1 MRSLRWLV
9 LGVLL
14 AGCEQELTVPGH
26 CPEFC
31 PSGQPKVFEIV
42 LPATASS
49 DSSFFGYLGHSE
61 VPALLVSDGLPAGE
75 ARSWYRF
82 FSVPDSIRVQ
92 DTLRPYTVDSIAII
106 LTLIARD
113 STKKGLV
120 FDLYRI
126 PVTTDTTTSFEALNG
141 ELTPASW
148 IDSMPVPDSVQRG
161 SVRRVFTG
169 ESLDRFVI
177 PPSDSGKHA
186 LGIRVRG
193 PGPTGARISSLASST
208 GTASF
213 VTYARVAV
221 ADTTLQKHT
230 LSQTPEAAGFV
241 RTSNGGQ
248 DPDLLY
254 VGDLPAA
261 RTILRFELPTV
272 VRDSGTLL
280 RVTLEL
286 QPARPMAGLANDAAS
301 LEVRGVGKDLGA
313 KSTPLFA
320 RVGVVDLPEGS
331 SATVSVDVIGI
342 VDLWTL
348 PQPPASMLYL
358 GLRPEGG
365 SFHRPVFH
373 STRSGGG
380 VPQLRITYL
389 VPAPLEKP

>member
-31 PSGQPKVFEIV
+31 PSGQPKVFEV
-42 LPATASS
+42 VVPATASS
-49 DSSFFGYLGHSE
+49 DSSFFGYLGYSGA
-61 VPALLVSDGLPAGE
+61 PALLVSAGLPAGE

-82 FSVPDSIRVQ
+82 FSIPDSILVL
-92 DTLRPYTVDSIAII
+92 DTLRPYTVDSIAVI

-126 PVTTDTTTSFEALNG
+126 PVTTDTTTSFEALDG

-148 IDSMPVPDSVQRG
+148 IDSMPVADSVRRG

-177 PPSDSGKHA
+177 PPGDSGKHA
-186 LGIRVRG
+186 IGIRVRG

-221 ADTTLQKHT
+221 ADTTLRRHT

-241 RTSNGGQ
+241 RTSNGEL

-261 RTILRFELPTV
+261 RTILRFALPAA

-280 RVTLEL
+280 RATLEL
-286 QPARPMAGLANDAAS
+286 QPARSLAGLPNDAAS
-301 LEVRGVGKDLGA
+301 LEVRGVDKDLGA
-313 KSTPLFA
+313 KSTPLFV
-320 RVGVVDLPEGS
+320 RVGLADLPEGT

-342 VDLWTL
+342 VDLWTQ
-348 PQPPASMLYL
+348 PQPPASMLYV

-380 VPQLRITYL
+380 APQLRITYL

>member
-14 AGCEQELTVPGH
+14 AGCEQELTVPGQ

-31 PSGQPKVFEIV
+31 PSGRPKVYEIV
-42 LPATASS
+42 VPATVSS
-49 DSSFFGYLGHSE
+49 DSSFFGYLGYSE
-61 VPALLVSDGLPAGE
+61 VPALLVSNGLPTGE
-75 ARSWYRF
+75 ARAWYRF
-82 FSVPDSIRVQ
+82 FSVPDSISVH
-92 DTLRPYTVDSIAII
+92 DTLRPYTVDSIAVI

-113 STKKGLV
+113 STKPGLV

-126 PVTTDTTTSFEALNG
+126 PVTTDTAITFESLDG
-141 ELTPASW
+141 ELTAASW
-148 IDSMPVPDSVQRG
+148 IDSMPVADSVRQG
-161 SVRRVFTG
+161 SVRRVFAG
-169 ESLDRFVI
+169 ESLNRFVI
-177 PPSDSGKHA
+177 PQSDSGKHA
-186 LGIRVRG
+186 IGIGVRG

-221 ADTTLQKHT
+221 ADTALQKHT

-241 RTSNGGQ
+241 RTTNGGQ

-261 RTILRFELPTV
+261 RTILRFQLPVV
-272 VRDSGTLL
+272 VRDSATLL
-280 RVTLEL
+280 RATLEL

-301 LEVRGVGKDLGA
+301 LEVRGVDKDLGA
-313 KSTPLFA
+313 KSTPLFT
-320 RVGVVDLPEGS
+320 RVGVVNLPEGS
-331 SATVSVDVIGI
+331 LETVSVDVIGI
-342 VDLWTL
+342 VDFWTL
-348 PQPPASMLYL
+348 PQPPASMLYV

-373 STRSGGG
+373 STRSGGQA
-380 VPQLRITYL
+380 PQLRITYL
-389 VPAPLEKP
+389 VPAPLERP

>member
-9 LGVLL
+9 LGALL

-31 PSGQPKVFEIV
+31 PSGQPKVFEV
-42 LPATASS
+42 VVPATASS
-49 DSSFFGYLGHSE
+49 DSSFFGYVGHSAA
-61 VPALLVSDGLPAGE
+61 PALLVSDGLPAGE

-82 FSVPDSIRVQ
+82 FSIPDSILVL
-92 DTLRPYTVDSIAII
+92 DTLRPYTVDSIAVI

-126 PVTTDTTTSFEALNG
+126 PVTTDTTTSFEALDG

-186 LGIRVRG
+186 IGIRVRG

-208 GTASF
+208 GTASL
-213 VTYARVAV
+213 VSYARVAV

-230 LSQTPEAAGFV
+230 LSQTPETAGFV
-241 RTSNGGQ
+241 RTWNGEL

-254 VGDLPAA
+254 IGDLPAA
-261 RTILRFELPTV
+261 RTILRFELPAA

-280 RVTLEL
+280 RATLEF
-286 QPARPMAGLANDAAS
+286 QPARSLAGLPNDAAS

-313 KSTPLFA
+313 KSTPLFV
-320 RVGVVDLPEGS
+320 RVGLADLPEGT

-342 VDLWTL
+342 VDLWTQ
-348 PQPPASMLYL
+348 PQPPASMLYVA
-358 GLRPEGG
+358 LRPEGG

-380 VPQLRITYL
+380 APQLRITYQ
-389 VPAPLEKP
+389 VPAPLERP